1 MKKKLNHQE
10 EEKIVAAI
18 GKAEQL
24 TSGEIRVHIESSCK
38 GDPLDRGADLFF
50 ELKMNETRDRN
61 GVLIYVALK
70 DRKLAILGDSGIN
83 KVVPDG
89 FWDQTSELMV
99 NHFKREEY
107 ARGIEQ
113 AVLMAGEHLQKY
125 FPLKDDDTNELS
137 NEISKGD

>member
-1 MKKKLNHQE
+1 MKNKLNPQE

-18 GKAEQL
+18 GKAEQM

-38 GDPLDRGADLFF
+38 GDPLDRGADVFF
-50 ELKMNETRDRN
+50 ELKMHETRDRN

-113 AVLMAGEHLQKY
+113 AVLMAGEHLQKF

>member
-1 MKKKLNHQE
+1 MKKKLNPQE

-18 GKAEQL
+18 GKAEQM
-24 TSGEIRVHIESSCK
+24 TSGEIRVHVESSCK

-89 FWDQTSELMV
+89 FWNQTSELMV

>member
-1 MKKKLNHQE
+1 MKKKLNPQE

-18 GKAEQL
+18 GKAEQM

-38 GDPLDRGADLFF
+38 GDPLDRGADVFF
-50 ELKMNETRDRN
+50 ELKMHETRDRN

-113 AVLMAGEHLQKY
+113 AVLMAGEHLQKF

>member
-1 MKKKLNHQE
+1 MKTKLNHQE

-18 GKAEQL
+18 GQAEKL
-24 TSGEIRVHIESSCK
+24 TSGEIRVHIESVCK
-38 GDPLDRGADLFF
+38 GDPLDRGANVFF
-50 ELKMNETRDRN
+50 DLKMNETRDRN
-61 GVLIYVALK
+61 GVLIYIALK

-89 FWDQTSELMV
+89 FWDQTSKLMV
-99 NHFKREEY
+99 DHFKREEF